1 VCAATRERCLRQ
13 AQKVLR
19 IGPYTRV
26 SPREGRRGRHSAW
39 WPIAQGGALI
49 LLGATSLLAQGGGAD
64 ATTGDAEAA
73 PPRLVEQVTVTATRG
88 EARVGDTPASVAVL
102 SRAALDVTAA
112 PTVDD
117 ALRQVVGFSLFRRTG
132 SRAANP
138 TIQGV
143 SLRGLGA
150 SGASRSLVLVDG
162 LPINDPFGGWVYW
175 GRVPRLEVERLEVL
189 RGGSSELYG
198 SGALGGAV
206 QILTRRPDAG
216 RGLDAVASAGGSG
229 HLDVSL
235 TAHASRQRWGARL
248 SAQAFDTDGHVAVAE
263 GDRGAIDRPVASRH
277 AAVDAIVERVVAGD
291 GRLFL
296 RGMYYDESR
305 ENGTPLQVNDT
316 SIGLVAAGY
325 ERGPWSV
332 RAWGSTQELGQAFSA
347 VASDRESED
356 LVRRQRVPADAFG
369 LAAQWAA
376 PLGSRHHLVAGL
388 ETRHVRGTTHETGYF
403 GGAATSRLEAGG
415 TQRSVGVFLQE
426 RIQAHP
432 RVLLT
437 AAGRLDVWEQRDG
450 HTFLIPLGP
459 RTTPSDSSYPDRS
472 ETAFSP
478 RLGLLFRVSP
488 GVALTASGYGAF
500 RGPTLNELYRGFRVG
515 SIVTLFNPALT
526 AERLWGGEVGAL
538 LTHGPLGLRVTS
550 FDAEVRDAVANVTLE
565 TTPSLVTRRR
575 QNIGRTRSK
584 GLEVEGEARLGR
596 RGAVT
601 AGYTLIDSRV
611 EGFPPDPSLEGR
623 HLPHIPR
630 HQAALQA
637 RYDSVWQLGLQARW
651 IGEAWEDDRNT
662 LLLDSAFVLDAFV
675 ARRLPAGL
683 EFFAA
688 AENLLDADVVV
699 GRTPVRTLGA
709 PRLLR
714 AGVRLRLSSES
725 KAPASA
731 E

>member
-1 VCAATRERCLRQ
+1 MKRTS
-13 AQKVLR
+13 
-19 IGPYTRV
+19 GRV
-26 SPREGRRGRHSAW
+26 SAW
-39 WPIAQGGALI
+39 WPVALEGALLVLLGSTLLSAQGGAD
-49 LLGATSLLAQGGGAD
+49 GTSD
-64 ATTGDAEAA
+64 EAEPP

-175 GRVPRLEVERLEVL
+175 GRVPRLEVGRLEVL

-198 SGALGGAV
+198 SGALGGVV
-206 QILTRRPDAG
+206 QILTRRPGPG
-216 RGLDAVASAGGSG
+216 RGLDVEASAGSSG
-229 HLDVSL
+229 LLDLGL

-248 SAQAFDTDGHVAVAE
+248 SAQGFDTDGHLAVAA

-277 AAVDAIVERVVAGD
+277 AAVDATVERVVAGD

-296 RGMYYDESR
+296 RGMYYDEAR
-305 ENGTPLQVNDT
+305 ENGTRLQVNDT
-316 SIGLVAAGY
+316 SIGLVAMGY
-325 ERGPWSV
+325 EKGPWSV
-332 RAWGSTQELGQAFSA
+332 RVWGSTQELDQAFSA

-376 PLGSRHHLVAGL
+376 ALGSRHHLVAGL
-388 ETRHVRGTTHETGYF
+388 EARHVRGTTHETGYF

-437 AAGRLDVWEQRDG
+437 AAGRLDVWEQRHG
-450 HTFLIPLGP
+450 HSLLTPLGSQA
-459 RTTPSDSSYPDRS
+459 TPSESSFPDRS

-478 RLGLLFRVSP
+478 RLGVLFRVSP
-488 GVALTASGYGAF
+488 DVALTASAYGAF

-515 SIVTLFNPALT
+515 SIVTLSNPALT
-526 AERLWGGEVGAL
+526 AERLWGGEVGTL
-538 LTHGPLGLRVTS
+538 LNHGPFGVRVTV

-575 QNIGRTRSK
+575 QNIGRTRST
-584 GLEVEGEARLGR
+584 GLEVEGETRLGR
-596 RGAVT
+596 RGAVS

-630 HQAALQA
+630 HQAVIQA
-637 RYDSVWQLGLQARW
+637 RYDSAWKLGLQARW

-662 LLLDSAFVLDAFV
+662 LLLDSAFVLDLFV

-683 EFFAA
+683 ELFGA

-714 AGVRLRLSSES
+714 AGVRVRLGDRQDTR
-725 KAPASA
+725 PRRR
-731 E
+731 